1 MWMREMESREL
12 EAPMRS
18 VGLLPQ
24 WRKVIPA
31 FVLAAGVGAFF
42 ALGLHKYLSFEQ
54 LREHR
59 SELMTYV
66 AGMPVKAALI
76 YVTLYVAATALGLPG
91 GVILTLTG
99 GFLFG
104 VWVGTGLTL
113 LGATLGATG
122 LFLIARTAL
131 GETLRAKAGPFLARM
146 EAGFKEDAL
155 SYLLVLRLIPA
166 FPFFVVNLVS
176 ALLGV
181 PLRAFVVAT
190 LLGIIPGT
198 FVFSSIGAGLG
209 SIFDS
214 MQEFTLRGA
223 LTPQVLSALIGLAVL
238 ALIPVVVKRIKS
250 RKATSN

>member
-12 EAPMRS
+12 DASTRS
-18 VGLLPQ
+18 VGRLAH
-24 WRKVIPA
+24 WRTLIPA
-31 FVLAAGVGAFF
+31 VALAAGAGAFF

-59 SELMTYV
+59 SELMAYV

-76 YVTLYVAATALGLPG
+76 YVAFYAAATAVAMPG

-104 VWVGTGLTL
+104 VWVGAGLTL
-113 LGATLGATG
+113 VGATLGATG

-131 GETLRAKAGPFLARM
+131 GEGLRAKAGPFLARM
-146 EAGFKEDAL
+146 EAGFREDAL

-176 ALLGV
+176 AALGV

-214 MQEFTLRGA
+214 MQEFTLKGA
-223 LTPQVLSALIGLAVL
+223 LTPQVLTALIGLAVL
-238 ALIPVVVKRIKS
+238 ALIPVVVKRIKA